1 MTKPKSRSHRST
13 ISNNKDMKF
22 TQVSPR
28 QLICEYDHYWYHMM
42 QYSQLT
48 VIGVIFL
55 LTIFSDSMFGDVF
68 GRTFGPLLTL
78 IGIGLNFYHSRL
90 RTIID
95 LNAQIF
101 RLTEYWPLFRKSRI
115 YEWSI
120 AAVQT
125 IEVKPVGSKKR
136 QYEVLCRKI
145 DGTTQQIDF
154 TPDRLEAERSAERVR
169 SFLGQR

>member
-1 MTKPKSRSHRST
+1 
-13 ISNNKDMKF
+13 MKF

-28 QLICEYDHYWYHMM
+28 HLICEYDHYWYHMM

-78 IGIGLNFYHSRL
+78 MGIGLNCYHSRL

-95 LNAQIF
+95 LNAQVF

-120 AAVQT
+120 ASVQT

-136 QYEVLCRKI
+136 QYEVLCRKK

-169 SFLGQR
+169 SFLRQR